1 MESQFLSLFEVSI
14 AFEESHLFFPRIVSW
29 VLVGL
34 LAIIL
39 LSKSNRIAPAL
50 RRAGQAVTQGS
61 DGFDR
66 KRFFGT
72 ILLIIVYFYMMAVVG
87 DIFPNTGFG
96 FLFVSIPFIFLL
108 SMLYVEHKTRKNILV
123 IAVTA
128 VIAPTL
134 AWYVLSQLFR
144 ITLP

>member
-1 MESQFLSLFEVSI
+1 MENQFLSLFEVSI
-14 AFEESHLFFPRIVSW
+14 AFDESHLFFPRIVSW

-39 LSKSNRIAPAL
+39 LSKAKNIAPAL
-50 RRAGQAVTQGS
+50 RRAGQAVMYGNE
-61 DGFDR
+61 GFDR

-72 ILLIIVYFYMMAVVG
+72 ILLIIIYFYMMAVVG

-108 SMLYVEHKTRKNILV
+108 ALLYVEDTTKKNVLI
-123 IAVTA
+123 IAATSV
-128 VIAPTL
+128 VAPAL
-134 AWYVLSQLFR
+134 AWYVLSELFR

>member
-50 RRAGQAVTQGS
+50 RRAGQAVTQGG

-72 ILLIIVYFYMMAVVG
+72 ILLIVIYFYMMAVVG

-108 SMLYVEHKTRKNILV
+108 SMLYVEHSTRKNILI

-128 VIAPTL
+128 AIAPTL

>member
-14 AFEESHLFFPRIVSW
+14 DFEESHLFFPRIVSW

-50 RRAGQAVTQGS
+50 RRAGQAVTQGG

-72 ILLIIVYFYMMAVVG
+72 ILLIVIYFYMMAVVG

-108 SMLYVEHKTRKNILV
+108 SMLYVEHSTRKNILI

-128 VIAPTL
+128 AIAPTL

>member
-1 MESQFLSLFEVSI
+1 MENQFLSLFEVSI

-39 LSKSNRIAPAL
+39 LSKSKKVAPAL
-50 RRAGQAVTQGS
+50 RRAGQAVMHGS

-72 ILLIIVYFYMMAVVG
+72 ILLIIIYFYMMAVVG
-87 DIFPNTGFG
+87 GVFPNTGYG

-108 SMLYVEHKTRKNILV
+108 ALLYVDEKTKKNVLV
-123 IAVTA
+123 IALTSV
-128 VIAPTL
+128 VAPAL
-134 AWYVLSQLFR
+134 AWYVLSELFR